1 MDNTIGLNK
10 TGLVLGA
17 VLGIYHLSW
26 AAIVAFG
33 WAQTV
38 IDFVLWL
45 HFIKPFMTVEAFS
58 FGRAAGLVA
67 VTAVIGYI
75 IGWVFALLWNC
86 AHR

>member
-1 MDNTIGLNK
+1 MTNTISLNK

-17 VLGIYHLSW
+17 VLGLYHLSW
-26 AAIVAFG
+26 AVLVALG

-45 HFIKPFMTVEAFS
+45 HLIKPFITVEAFS
-58 FGRAAGLVA
+58 FGRAGGLVV
-67 VTAVIGYI
+67 VTALIGYV
-75 IGWVFALLWNC
+75 IGWVFALLWNW